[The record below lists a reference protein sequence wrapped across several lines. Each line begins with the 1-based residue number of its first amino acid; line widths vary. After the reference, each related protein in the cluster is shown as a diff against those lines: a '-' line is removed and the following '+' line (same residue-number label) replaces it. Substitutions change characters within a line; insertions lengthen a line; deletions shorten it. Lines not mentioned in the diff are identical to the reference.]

1 MEHVIRIGMDTS
13 KHIFQLHGVDGAEK
27 PVLRKR
33 LGRKQMVDFFAKLP
47 PTVIGIEACGASHQ
61 WARVLAPLGHQVK
74 LIAPQHVKPYV
85 KRNKNDGRDAEGLCE
100 AMSRP
105 TMRFVPVK
113 TAEQQAALMLAGIR
127 EQMIARRTQVSN
139 MIRGHAAE
147 FGITVPQ
154 GLNQIVPL
162 LARLA
167 QDESVPELARDL
179 FALQGRDY
187 AQLQVELR
195 AIEVRLKAWHR
206 ANDDSRRLAK
216 IPGVG
221 PIGATALVMKVPD
234 PGAFASGRHF
244 AAWLGLTPKDHST
257 AGKTRLGKITR
268 AGDERLRSVL
278 VAGATAVIQQASHG
292 RGDPS
297 PWLIALL
304 KRKPPKLAAVALANK
319 IARIAWKLM
328 ATGESY
334 DGMRMPKG
342 MPKASVAAA
351 V

>member
-1 MEHVIRIGMDTS
+1 MDTS
-13 KHIFQLHGVDGAEK
+13 KLIFQLHGVDAAEK

-33 LGRKQMVDFFAKLP
+33 LGRKAMVDFFAKLP

-74 LIAPQHVKPYV
+74 MIAPQHVKPYV
-85 KRNKNDGRDAEGLCE
+85 KRNKNDGRDAEALCE

-105 TMRFVPVK
+105 TMQFVPVK

-147 FGITVPQ
+147 FGITVPE

-162 LARLA
+162 LAQLV
-167 QDESVPELARDL
+167 QDKSVPELARDL

-187 AQLQVELR
+187 AQLQVELK
-195 AIEVRLKAWHR
+195 AIEIRLKAWHR
-206 ANDDSRRLAK
+206 ANADSRRLAK

-221 PIGATALVMKVPD
+221 PIGATGLVMKVPD
-234 PGAFASGRHF
+234 PGAFPSGRHF

-278 VAGATAVIQQASHG
+278 VAGATAVIQQARRG

-297 PWLIALL
+297 PWLVALL

-328 ATGESY
+328 VTGESY
-334 DGMRMPKG
+334 DGARVLG
-342 MPKASVAAA
+342 ASASAA
-351 V
+351 